1 MPLCTKVVV
10 ATGFSRLTLP
20 VISISGMD
28 LIDNKIFYNDETMS
42 L

>member
-1 MPLCTKVVV
+1 M
-10 ATGFSRLTLP
+10 ATGFSRLALP

-28 LIDNKIFYNDETMS
+28 LIDNKIFYDDETMS